1 MGDPTRRDA
10 GKGANKLF
18 ILIELD
24 LDTSMTTVETNIH
37 DPAVMLRVN
46 GQGMH
51 IWADNLMKKT
61 AAALAGAANGKRPLV
76 LTPKH

>member
-1 MGDPTRRDA
+1 MDPTRKD
-10 GKGANKLF
+10 GGQSVNKLF

-37 DPAVMLRVN
+37 DPSVMLRVN

-51 IWADNLMKKT
+51 IWADNKMKQQ
-61 AAALAGAANGKRPLV
+61 AAALAANGKRPLV
-76 LTPKH
+76 MTPRH

>member
-1 MGDPTRRDA
+1 MSDPTRKDA
-10 GKGANKLF
+10 GQGVNKLF

-24 LDTSMTTVETNIH
+24 LDTSLTTVETNIH

-51 IWADNLMKKT
+51 IWADNKMKQQ
-61 AAALAGAANGKRPLV
+61 AAALAANGKRPLV
-76 LTPKH
+76 MTPKH